1 MCGIDKNLT
10 YHQARHSYASLITL
24 SQGVPMET
32 VSKML
37 GHSTIKSTH
46 IYAKISND
54 KIDSDMRDL
63 AKRIEG
69 KYYLI
74 GLE

>member
-1 MCGIDKNLT
+1 
-10 YHQARHSYASLITL
+10 YHMSRHSYASLLTL

-37 GHSTIKSTH
+37 GHSSIKTTQ
-46 IYAKISND
+46 IYAKICND
-54 KIDSDMRDL
+54 KIDDDMRKL

-69 KYYLI
+69 KYYLAD
-74 GLE
+74 L